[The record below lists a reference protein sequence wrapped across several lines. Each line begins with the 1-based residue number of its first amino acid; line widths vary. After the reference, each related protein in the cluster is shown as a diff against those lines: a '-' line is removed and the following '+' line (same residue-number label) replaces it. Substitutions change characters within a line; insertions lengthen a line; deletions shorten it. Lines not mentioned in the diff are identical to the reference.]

1 MIENS
6 KLSNLIKLLDAHTIV
21 NIWEDDNRDNPI
33 YSCEVWELYL
43 IVETKRFDG
52 YYIKDMMIN
61 YDGIRVI
68 IYKKDK

>member
-33 YSCEVWELYL
+33 YSCEVWEINL
-43 IVETKRFDG
+43 IVMLNGF
-52 YYIKDMMIN
+52 
-61 YDGIRVI
+61 
-68 IYKKDK
+68 